1 MSPLP
6 LPLES
11 HREEEEFAGFV
22 QQHVRKTER
31 HAAFHLQLVAH
42 VPPIILQRINRFSLT
57 ERQSQGVPQQVMMYN
72 SISDPAFVNYQNSC
86 ESFHSSSDVQIVP
99 FATVV
104 REEAERS
111 ITLGGGGLCPCDKN
125 WNKRNL
131 LDQTNHPS
139 GGCLISPNT
148 FPTLDHVEARSLPFY
163 IIRSLSGGTSSD
175 SERPPKM
182 KARKIESDGSCL
194 LGAAGSEED
203 GADGL
208 ISCSDYL
215 LITIRLK
222 PLAEEENFSETTTSY
237 QPLQT
242 DDRKAADMR
251 VDRADRNGC
260 IKGSG
265 RKHHSH
271 RRARIGKDLFINIK
285 ASKRLQ
291 QRGRGNIGIFRS
303 AESRPVMKDFNQ
315 ISTVVDVSLPD
326 RGKSRSFDGV
336 LSPRAKGK
344 KKKKRKSERKRKRR
358 RSPSHSLSPVRK
370 KKKKKKKS
378 SKKSKRHS
386 SSSLKRKRKDERK
399 HKKSSRTHS
408 SRRRRHYRRSESYAS
423 SSRSFTGDSQLTKAF
438 PHRHLQ
444 KSVVHQA
451 FRAMG
456 GTGEETRAALIPT
469 EAKWRHASKS
479 VCKTAPKYRS
489 ILSAGTILSL
499 KPGSELVN
507 GKGAQDFSSHAEGTR
522 DYDSGNDTSSP
533 PSSKT
538 GVSRASV
545 AENQRNCC
553 QRLTSPPEKQRFA
566 DRDNGSDSGNSV
578 TSYASSCKPCREHGF
593 SATIFSGNSKSGQIT
608 LGCEE
613 EVVRCPKAAR
623 CAQRRSRSSRKR
635 RKAQSSSSSRSR
647 SSGTSRYS
655 GRYSRS
661 PSMSSCSSY
670 SRSLSN
676 SSDVR
681 RRGSL
686 VSLSSRGSYS
696 KYSADRLRDRK
707 RQSSSR
713 ETNLK
718 HMHKVSGKRRRRK
731 SYSPMR
737 KRRRDSP
744 SHLEARR
751 ITSARKRPIPYFR
764 PSPSASSRS
773 TSVSSWS
780 SLFTRSRSRSP
791 IHSVSRSHSRSCSRS
806 YSSYRSYSRSSS
818 WNSIFGSHS
827 RSRSRGSLK
836 KRRKAR

>member
-1 MSPLP
+1 MQAPC
-6 LPLES
+6 
-11 HREEEEFAGFV
+11 
-22 QQHVRKTER
+22 
-31 HAAFHLQLVAH
+31 
-42 VPPIILQRINRFSLT
+42 SL
-57 ERQSQGVPQQVMMYN
+57 
-72 SISDPAFVNYQNSC
+72 
-86 ESFHSSSDVQIVP
+86 
-99 FATVV
+99 
-104 REEAERS
+104 
-111 ITLGGGGLCPCDKN
+111 K
-125 WNKRNL
+125 
-131 LDQTNHPS
+131 LD
-139 GGCLISPNT
+139 
-148 FPTLDHVEARSLPFY
+148 
-163 IIRSLSGGTSSD
+163 LSGPSQS
-175 SERPPKM
+175 
-182 KARKIESDGSCL
+182 L
-194 LGAAGSEED
+194 GSEESTTATSSFLQL
-203 GADGL
+203 GEKQLFEKFWKGTFKAVATPRPESV
-208 ISCSDYL
+208 IVAS
-215 LITIRLK
+215 ITARRRVTG
-222 PLAEEENFSETTTSY
+222 SETTTSY

-242 DDRKAADMR
+242 DARKAAETR
-251 VDRADRNGC
+251 VDSTDRNGC

-271 RRARIGKDLFINIK
+271 RRARI
-285 ASKRLQ
+285 S
-291 QRGRGNIGIFRS
+291 
-303 AESRPVMKDFNQ
+303 
-315 ISTVVDVSLPD
+315 
-326 RGKSRSFDGV
+326 SFDGV
-336 LSPRAKGK
+336 LSPRAKG

-358 RSPSHSLSPVRK
+358 RSPSHSLSPLRK

-378 SKKSKRHS
+378 SKKSKRHRYTSKKSKHS

-408 SRRRRHYRRSESYAS
+408 RRRRHYRRSESDTS
-423 SSRSFTGDSQLTKAF
+423 SSRSFTGD
-438 PHRHLQ
+438 RHPQ

-451 FRAMG
+451 FRDMG
-456 GTGEETRAALIPT
+456 GVGEETRAALNPT
-469 EAKWRHASKS
+469 ETKWRRTSKS

-489 ILSAGTILSL
+489 ILSAGTILLS
-499 KPGSELVN
+499 KPGSKLLN
-507 GKGAQDFSSHAEGTR
+507 GNGAQDFSSHVEGTR

-538 GVSRASV
+538 GVSRSSV
-545 AENQRNCC
+545 AENQGNCC
-553 QRLTSPPEKQRFA
+553 QRLTSPPEKQHFA

-578 TSYASSCKPCREHGF
+578 TSYTSSCKPYREDGF
-593 SATIFSGNSKSGQIT
+593 SASIFSGNSKSGQIT

-613 EVVRCPKAAR
+613 EVVRCSKAAR
-623 CAQRRSRSSRKR
+623 CAQRKSRSSRKR
-635 RKAQSSSSSRSR
+635 LKHLSSTSRSR

-661 PSMSSCSSY
+661 PSLSSCSSY

-696 KYSADRLRDRK
+696 KHNADRLRGRK

-713 ETNLK
+713 ETDLK
-718 HMHKVSGKRRRRK
+718 HTHKVSGKRRRRK

-764 PSPSASSRS
+764 RSPSSSYRS

-791 IHSVSRSHSRSCSRS
+791 FHSMSHSHSRSRS

-836 KRRKAR
+836 KRRKARR

>member
-1 MSPLP
+1 MQTPFSLKLNLSGLSGPSPTLGS
-6 LPLES
+6 EGS
-11 HREEEEFAGFV
+11 TATGSF
-22 QQHVRKTER
+22 
-31 HAAFHLQLVAH
+31 LQLGEKQLFEKFWKGTFKAVAT
-42 VPPIILQRINRFSLT
+42 PRP
-57 ERQSQGVPQQVMMYN
+57 
-72 SISDPAFVNYQNSC
+72 
-86 ESFHSSSDVQIVP
+86 ESVIV
-99 FATVV
+99 A
-104 REEAERS
+104 S
-111 ITLGGGGLCPCDKN
+111 IT
-125 WNKRNL
+125 
-131 LDQTNHPS
+131 
-139 GGCLISPNT
+139 
-148 FPTLDHVEARSLPFY
+148 AR
-163 IIRSLSGGTSSD
+163 RRVTG
-175 SERPPKM
+175 
-182 KARKIESDGSCL
+182 
-194 LGAAGSEED
+194 
-203 GADGL
+203 
-208 ISCSDYL
+208 
-215 LITIRLK
+215 
-222 PLAEEENFSETTTSY
+222 SETTTSY

-251 VDRADRNGC
+251 VDSADRNGC

-271 RRARIGKDLFINIK
+271 RRARI
-285 ASKRLQ
+285 
-291 QRGRGNIGIFRS
+291 
-303 AESRPVMKDFNQ
+303 P
-315 ISTVVDVSLPD
+315 
-326 RGKSRSFDGV
+326 SFDGV
-336 LSPRAKGK
+336 LSPRAKGKK

-358 RSPSHSLSPVRK
+358 RSPSHSLSPARK

-378 SKKSKRHS
+378 TKKSKHHRYTSKKSKHS

-408 SRRRRHYRRSESYAS
+408 SRRRRHYRRSESCAS
-423 SSRSFTGDSQLTKAF
+423 SSRSFPGD
-438 PHRHLQ
+438 RHLQ
-444 KSVVHQA
+444 KSVVRQA

-456 GTGEETRAALIPT
+456 GAGEETRAALNPT

-499 KPGSELVN
+499 KPGSELLN
-507 GKGAQDFSSHAEGTR
+507 GKGAQGFSSHAEGTR

-578 TSYASSCKPCREHGF
+578 TSYASSCKPYGEHGF
-593 SATIFSGNSKSGQIT
+593 SATVFSGNSKSGQIT

-635 RKAQSSSSSRSR
+635 RKTQSSSSSRSR

-780 SLFTRSRSRSP
+780 SLFTRSRSRS
-791 IHSVSRSHSRSCSRS
+791 HSRSRSCSRS

-836 KRRKAR
+836 KRRKARR